1 MIFPSTTNIHWC
13 CGPGPSAFVFLPK
26 LIQQAMRAD
35 PDAAIE
41 TFGKNE
47 QVKKVFWT
55 LFIFMAGLV
64 LAQVLDPVTAQQIVM
79 MITGMGVYPLFF
91 PVEDLPKLGGNPLR
105 ENKPYTGSFSLT
117 CARANPV
124 KSRKMLLFLSCGE

>member
-13 CGPGPSAFVFLPK
+13 CGSVPSAFVFLPK
-26 LIQQAMRAD
+26 LIQRAMRAD

-41 TFGKNE
+41 TFRKNE

-64 LAQVLDPVTAQQIVM
+64 LAQVLDPVTAQQIVT

-91 PVEDLPKLGGNPLR
+91 LVEDLPK
-105 ENKPYTGSFSLT
+105 
-117 CARANPV
+117 
-124 KSRKMLLFLSCGE
+124 